1 MNKRIGVTV
10 LLVLS
15 AAGGCG
21 KNDAEPGPPPADLQV
36 AGTYEIVSTYDFT
49 AAGLLPAPVATYA
62 KAIVGLRTDPAGTLF
77 LLLDE
82 AGVAVASDLLAAVP
96 RPGGGQRKKRINE
109 AIARPQDGEAS
120 GDSQAEPP

>member
-77 LLLDE
+77 FLLDE
-82 AGVAVASDLLAAVP
+82 AGGPGASDPLAALP
-96 RPGGGQRKKRINE
+96 GPGGRQPQERINE
-109 AIARPQDGEAS
+109 TNARRP
-120 GDSQAEPP
+120 

>member
-21 KNDAEPGPPPADLQV
+21 KNDAEPGPPPADLEV

-82 AGVAVASDLLAAVP
+82 AGGAVAAELLGGVAG
-96 RPGGGQRKKRINE
+96 PGGGPPQKR
-109 AIARPQDGEAS
+109 
-120 GDSQAEPP
+120 